1 MFDSK
6 KTQLFSPRSGSRKT
20 SGVNKV
26 LDGTLEAQKNQA
38 FVQAGLKKAAETRSG
53 NNALKY
59 STTGNSFV
67 DQFGKLGEYK
77 KPRTFAEIARD
88 CEALWAEDPLKA
100 VKMAFYIRTITR
112 PTDFL
117 GRTTSIT
124 QRGAELKHE
133 GIMRLLWLSHKDRQA
148 FVENL
153 WIIPILG
160 SWKDIITMLQTDLM
174 YHGWNGRVL
183 PWDVIGKFL
192 LSALG
197 DKNTCELVKKYL
209 PSIQTNAKCTTV
221 EAQADNM
228 VAKWICS
235 LLFGTKED
243 FMEGKSPI
251 TFGSDKEYYNTNG
264 RSYKKYRKLKSS
276 GTAHEWQKLISQKKM
291 DRIDFSKIHG
301 RALSLLVRSKFL
313 KRQGLQE
320 KYTQWVKKPTT
331 EAVKYTGYVHELFED
346 FGFWQG
352 NGGKYKTLHQVPEH
366 VRETVNKQFV
376 TLVAKGKSEDHTTS
390 LIVVRDTSGSMASQ
404 AIGTNMS
411 SNAIAKALALY
422 FSEFLEGEF
431 ADSWIEF
438 NTDAKMH
445 TWVGSTPV
453 EKWFNDNAS
462 YYGSTDF
469 QSVIQLFIKIKNQ
482 GVPETHFPKGI
493 LCISDGE
500 FNPGMLGRTNV
511 ESSRLALRNAGFT
524 PEYVNDFVIALWN
537 IPNGYYRGNSGTKF
551 ETFGDVPNVYYFS
564 GYSASTVAFLTSRI
578 KNAAELVD
586 VALDQEI
593 LNLVKV

>member
-6 KTQLFSPRSGSRKT
+6 KTQLFAPSTGGKKT
-20 SGVNKV
+20 S
-26 LDGTLEAQKNQA
+26 DSP
-38 FVQAGLKKAAETRSG
+38 FVQAGMKKAAETRSG

-59 STTGNSFV
+59 STTGNGFV

-77 KPRTFAEIARD
+77 KPRTFSEIAKD
-88 CEALWAEDPLKA
+88 CEVLWAQDPLKA

-133 GIMRLLWLSHKDRQA
+133 GIMRLLWLSHKDRKA

-153 WIIPILG
+153 WMVPVLG
-160 SWKDIITMLQTDLM
+160 SWKDIISMLQYDLM

-197 DKNTCELVKKYL
+197 DRNTCELVKKYL
-209 PSIQTNAKCTTV
+209 PSIQTNAKCTTL
-221 EAQADNM
+221 ESQADNII
-228 VAKWICS
+228 AKWLCG
-235 LLFGTKED
+235 LLYPEYVDSDVETH
-243 FMEGKSPI
+243 GK
-251 TFGSDKEYYNTNG
+251 FHK
-264 RSYKKYRKLKSS
+264 RYRKMKSS
-276 GTAHEWQKLISQKKM
+276 GTAHEWQKLISQKKLTLL
-291 DRIDFSKIHG
+291 DFSKIHG

-320 KYTQWVKKPTT
+320 KYTEWVKKPTT
-331 EAVKYTGYVHELFED
+331 ETVKYTGYVHELFED
-346 FGFWQG
+346 FGVWT
-352 NGGKYKTLHQVPEH
+352 NYGGKYKTLHQVPEH
-366 VRETVNKQFV
+366 VRETVNKQFA
-376 TLVAKGKSEDHTTS
+376 TLIAKGKSEEHTTS

-404 AIGTNMS
+404 ANGTNMC

-422 FSEFLEGEF
+422 FSEFLEGDF
-431 ADSWIEF
+431 SSSWIEF
-438 NTDAKMH
+438 NDDAKMH
-445 TWVGSTPV
+445 KWIGSTPV

-462 YYGSTDF
+462 YYGSTNF
-469 QSVIQLFIKIKNQ
+469 QSVIDLFCKIRKQ
-482 GVPETHFPKGI
+482 GIPETHFPKGI

-511 ESSRLALRNAGFT
+511 ESARLTLRNAGFS
-524 PEYVNDFVIALWN
+524 PEYVDNFVVALWN
-537 IPNGYYRGNSGTKF
+537 IPNKYYSGLSGTKF

-578 KNAAELVD
+578 RTAAELVD

-593 LNLVKV
+593 LNLIKI